1 LRDLSGTLVFREILA
16 MGIDSLRAD
25 KLRAAMTALGMAV
38 GTAALILVVT
48 VALTGKRY
56 VLAQIENVGTNVIW
70 AEYSGIS
77 SASAN
82 VAAAD
87 YLTVNDMTAV
97 EQQVPGVKEASPVV
111 NMLQRMVIGSGKE
124 QEILVLGVDPQYQPV
139 RRIIVSAGRFFDQT
153 DSQSTSKV
161 ALITESLA
169 RSRFGSLDLALG
181 QTVRIQEVP
190 FVIIGTFRE
199 SVDTMGRSEI
209 EDDTVL
215 IPYSVARSMI
225 GTAAV
230 NQIYFSVFDAAG
242 IPAAT
247 ETIQK
252 VLASRHRAESVYN
265 VSNMTEVLRLA
276 NKTATAFT
284 SVLLLFAAVT
294 LVAAGIGIMN
304 IMMATVHARIHEIG
318 VRKAV
323 GATRRAILLQFLFE
337 AVLIALLG
345 GTVGTAVGIGI
356 PISIQ
361 IFTNHHVPVSVL
373 SACHCAAGFLRRR
386 DRLRHNAGKQRR
398 PARSGRVPAARVM
411 SLSEAVARRNFSC
424 CEIASVYAAFATLR
438 REFCAKVEGRGC
450 VSGSDSAIKE
460 KSARG
465 VVVASGCGCFESCR
479 RSWHLRQ

>member
-1 LRDLSGTLVFREILA
+1 MAASSTLSRLDLSGTLDWREILA

-56 VLAQIENVGTNVIW
+56 VLTQIENVGTNVIW

-87 YLTVNDMTAV
+87 YLTATDMTAV
-97 EQQVPGVKEASPVV
+97 EQQVPGVKEASPVL
-111 NMLQRMVIGSGKE
+111 NMHQRMVVGSGKE
-124 QEILVLGVDPQYQPV
+124 QDILVLGVDPQYQQV
-139 RRIIVSAGRFFDQT
+139 RRIIASAGRFFDQS
-153 DSQSTSKV
+153 DSQSGNKV
-161 ALITESLA
+161 TLITESLA
-169 RSRFGSLDLALG
+169 RRQFGSLDLALG
-181 QTVRIQEVP
+181 QTIRIQEVP

-199 SVDTMGRSEI
+199 SVDTLGRSEI

-215 IPYSVARSMI
+215 IPYSVARSMT
-225 GTAAV
+225 GTSAV
-230 NQIYFSVFDAAG
+230 NQIYFSLADAAG

-247 ETIQK
+247 EKIQA
-252 VLASRHRAESVYN
+252 VIAARHRPESVYN

-276 NKTATAFT
+276 NKTANAFT

-304 IMMATVHARIHEIG
+304 IMMATVHTRIHEIG

-345 GTVGTAVGIGI
+345 GVVGTVIGIGI
-356 PISIQ
+356 PVSIQ

-373 SACHCAAGFLRRR
+373 SAVIALVVSCAVGIGFGITPANNAARL
-386 DRLRHNAGKQRR
+386 DPVECLRH
-398 PARSGRVPAARVM
+398 
-411 SLSEAVARRNFSC
+411 E
-424 CEIASVYAAFATLR
+424 
-438 REFCAKVEGRGC
+438 
-450 VSGSDSAIKE
+450 
-460 KSARG
+460 
-465 VVVASGCGCFESCR
+465 
-479 RSWHLRQ
+479 